1 MNRRPIMGIF
11 SWLGG
16 TTEDD
21 IVVTTGKSKGRGKP
35 VTKITV
41 GDIRNRRVVDEN
53 GFVNKV
59 VLFLTTTKR
68 K

>member
-1 MNRRPIMGIF
+1 MGIL

-16 TTEDD
+16 TSEDD
-21 IVVTTGKSKGRGKP
+21 IIVTTSKSKGRGKP
-35 VTKITV
+35 ITNITI
-41 GDIRNRRVVDEN
+41 GDIRNKRVVDEN

-68 K
+68 VD